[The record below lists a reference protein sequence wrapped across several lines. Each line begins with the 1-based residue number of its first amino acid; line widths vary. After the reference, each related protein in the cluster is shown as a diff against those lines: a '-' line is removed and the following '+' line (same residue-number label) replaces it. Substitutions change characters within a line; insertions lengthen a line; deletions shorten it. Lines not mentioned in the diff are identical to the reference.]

1 MFIYTI
7 FDKKTPV
14 HKSQFF
20 AESNTDAVRSFY
32 RLANDS
38 RTDVNMFPG
47 DFALYRVGELNVDT
61 GCVSGFEPVEHI
73 VDALS
78 LIKVDKN
85 SES

>member
-14 HKSQFF
+14 HTSPFF
-20 AESNTDAVRSFY
+20 ADSNENAVRAFY

-38 RTDVNMFPG
+38 RSDVNMFAG
-47 DFALYRVGELNVDT
+47 DFALYRIGKFDSDS
-61 GCVSGFEPVEHI
+61 GSVSAFVPVEHI

-78 LIKVDKN
+78 LIKLDKN
-85 SES
+85 CES